1 MLKKLFF
8 ASAIFAAVIMASCSS
23 DSDSIVDANGL
34 TKDIKNLVPD
44 SIMAKMKE
52 IGMPIYTGDNPP
64 DIQFSFHL
72 SPMILKA
79 SNRDTDI
86 IGKKY
91 VNIDLKFYN
100 QDNKKLIIESFY
112 KEGNT
117 TTLFTSQG
125 NGAYIIGNSNFFTVF
140 LSCFIENTTNNTQT
154 LTTEVFSGEITE
166 TGVKNM
172 YRALFMINDYG
183 DPNNEYIE
191 IGEGRL
197 FYDSDGF
204 SEKIADIQ
212 TVGIINNKT
221 AFDIN
226 GFIGLPSTSSK

>member
-64 DIQFSFHL
+64 DIQFSFL
-72 SPMILKA
+72 MSPLTLKGTNIVYD
-79 SNRDTDI
+79 S
-86 IGKKY
+86 IGKVY
-91 VNIDLKFYN
+91 ANEYIKFYN
-100 QDNKKLIIESFY
+100 QDTKKLTIQCYY
-112 KEGNT
+112 KQSTSVASGIGGFIVGND
-117 TTLFTSQG
+117 
-125 NGAYIIGNSNFFTVF
+125 NKFTVF
-140 LSCFIENTTNNTQT
+140 LDCKSTDEDGHVNI
-154 LTTEVFSGEITE
+154 TTEVYSGEITD
-166 TGVKNM
+166 TGIKNM
-172 YRALFMINDYG
+172 YLAFFMVDDHG

-191 IGEGRL
+191 IGQGRL

-226 GFIGLPSTSSK
+226 GLIGLPSTSSK